1 MKKGLI
7 TAAVFLIA
15 LVPSIV
21 GAQTK
26 EIEEITD
33 ENLIVA
39 QTTKYYKTITRY
51 NNLALSMQS
60 MNGES
65 TPSSYTVE
73 VTEEE
78 YNNAPEEAI
87 RDVVGEGSIE
97 TTYKKMTATISEDGS
112 LYQYKNVLEWKT
124 MPTVRSYDI
133 IGIGYDSTV
142 RMTLGLLYNL
152 YYCTSDGSCSTNYIH
167 VPQSFSN
174 GCGASFKLPTGSLN
188 TLKVTMY
195 FDVTKNTTSTIYGLG
210 AYGDYSHAT
219 TNVGSVASTNYSVGV
234 GGIVLGSSISA
245 SYDYMD
251 TADAYVY
258 NLNW

>member
-15 LVPSIV
+15 LVPSLV
-21 GAQTK
+21 GAQTQ
-26 EIEEITD
+26 EVEEVTD

-51 NNLALSMQS
+51 NNVALTLDTK
-60 MNGES
+60 NGKIM
-65 TPSSYTVE
+65 PSSYSVE
-73 VTEEE
+73 VSEEE
-78 YNNAPEEAI
+78 YNNAGDTAI
-87 RDVVGEGSIE
+87 TNTDGDGYVE
-97 TTYKKMTATISEDGS
+97 TTYKKMTSSIAQDGDY
-112 LYQYKNVLEWKT
+112 YQYKNVLEWKT

-174 GCGASFKLPTGSLN
+174 GVGASFKLPTGSLN
-188 TLKVTMY
+188 TLKITMY
-195 FDVTKNTTSTIYGLG
+195 FDVTKNTTSTIYGLY

-219 TNVGSVASTNYSVGV
+219 TNVGSVASTNYTVTV
-234 GGIVLGSSISA
+234 GGIVLGSSIYS
-245 SYDYMD
+245 SYDYID
-251 TADAYVY
+251 SADAYIDV
-258 NLNW
+258 NW